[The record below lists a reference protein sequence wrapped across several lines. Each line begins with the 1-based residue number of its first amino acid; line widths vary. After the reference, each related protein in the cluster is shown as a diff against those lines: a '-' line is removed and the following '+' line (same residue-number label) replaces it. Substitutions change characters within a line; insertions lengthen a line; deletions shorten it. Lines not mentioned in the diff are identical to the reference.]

1 LSDAAPSACLVILDG
16 WGLALAGPGNAVS
29 QASTPV
35 FDALWQRYPHTEL
48 TASGRAVGLP
58 DGQMGNSEVGH
69 LNLGAGSVI
78 RQDLTRIDDALAD
91 GIFDENPV
99 LVSAMRSSN
108 RLHLIG
114 LVSDGGVHSSIEHLQ
129 ALIRMAADLG
139 VDEVLI
145 HAFTD
150 GRDSDPHGGED
161 YLASVSGWCEAAG
174 NARIASVIGR
184 FYAMDRDQRWERVQ
198 AAYDLL
204 AHGRGEQTERSAVD
218 AARAAYERGETDEFI
233 AATVIGEPAA
243 IEPGD
248 SVIAFNFRPDRMREL
263 TRALCDPA
271 FADVDRGG
279 AAPVQNYSCLTEY
292 EEGWPYAV
300 AFEPERPLVTL
311 PQLIAA
317 AGGRQLHVAE
327 TEKYP
332 HVTYFFAGGDEHPQ
346 SGERR
351 ELVPSNREV
360 ATYDESPEMS
370 AQGAADKFLAAW
382 QEEEPQFAIINFAN
396 PDMVGHTGVI
406 PAAVRAIET
415 VDRCLGEIV
424 AAVQASGG
432 ELVITAD
439 HGNAEQMLNED
450 GSVNTAHSLSPV
462 PLIVTREGLELR
474 AGGVL
479 ADVAPTLLEL
489 LGIEQPPEMTG
500 RSLIDS

>member
-1 LSDAAPSACLVILDG
+1 MILDG
-16 WGLALAGPGNAVS
+16 WGLAAPGPGNAVE
-29 QASTPV
+29 QADTPI
-35 FDALWQRYPHTEL
+35 FDALWQSYPHTEL
-48 TASGRAVGLP
+48 AACGRAVGLP

-78 RQDLTRIDDALAD
+78 RQDLTRIDDALE
-91 GIFDENPV
+91 GGLFDENPV
-99 LVSAMRSSN
+99 LVSAMRSSS

-129 ALIRMAADLG
+129 ALIRMAGDLG
-139 VDEVLI
+139 VAEVFI

-161 YLASVSGWCEAAG
+161 YLAAVSGWCEAAG

-204 AHGRGEQTERSAVD
+204 AHGRGQHSEPSAVN

-233 AATVIGEPAA
+233 ASTVVGEPVA

-248 SVIAFNFRPDRMREL
+248 SVIAFNFRPDRMREI

-271 FADVDRGG
+271 FAEIERGG
-279 AAPVQNYSCLTEY
+279 AAPVANYSCLTEY
-292 EEGWPYAV
+292 EEGWPYAI
-300 AFEPERPLVTL
+300 AFEPQRPLVTL
-311 PQLIAA
+311 PQLIASG
-317 AGGRQLHVAE
+317 GGRQLHVAE

-346 SGERR
+346 EGERR

-360 ATYDESPEMS
+360 ATYDESPQMS
-370 AQGAADKFLAAW
+370 AQAAADKFVAAW
-382 QEEEPQFAIINFAN
+382 NEERPQFAVINFAN
-396 PDMVGHTGVI
+396 PDMVGHSGVI
-406 PAAVRAIET
+406 AAAVEAVET
-415 VDRCLGEIV
+415 VDRCLGEV
-424 AAVQASGG
+424 AAAVQASGG
-432 ELVITAD
+432 ELLISAD

-450 GSVNTAHSLSPV
+450 GSANTAHSLSPV
-462 PLIVTREGLELR
+462 PLIVTREGLQLR
-474 AGGVL
+474 SGGVL
-479 ADVAPTLLEL
+479 ADVAPTLLAM
-489 LGIEQPPEMTG
+489 LGIAQPAEMSG
-500 RSLIDS
+500 RSLIED